1 MYSNSGGEITDQEHP
16 VEEVYRRRKP
26 RKPTSLEQPLRE
38 SNSSR
43 REKFRVSLAA
53 PVKRIS
59 WNRFLSTRGRTSI
72 AVGACFEYQPPQKK
86 AKRKGRPPRPQS
98 KYNFEKERAYFE
110 KVDEE
115 ELIEESPSPI
125 PRTWVAGIPKENV
138 EIPKLCTA
146 LEKWLLSKKLNFGLG
161 SSNTLARILRTPGM
175 RPSPSSG
182 INFESSSVKTPE
194 RSSKVNSR
202 LSSGLIKF
210 DLSLLDRS
218 VHEMNTTKSLPEVG
232 NEGLDIDAAVKEHY
246 EDIDAAVK
254 ELSLLSTSEELDR
267 FNALLEV
274 CEQSSPSKLQDVFSK
289 YCDLEDI
296 EKVGEGTYGE
306 AFKAGNFVCKIVPID
321 GKLLV
326 NQEKQKTS
334 EELLEEV
341 VLSRTLNYLR
351 GNNDNVQNVCTTFI
365 ETKDLRVC
373 QGCYDAALI
382 KAWEDWDE
390 NHVSENT
397 HPREFPENQFYV
409 IFVLEH
415 GGQDLENFVLLNCD
429 EARSL
434 LVQVTTALAVAEAA
448 YEFEHRDLH
457 WGNILLSRSDSVTM
471 QFTLDGRQMLI
482 RTFGLAISIIDF
494 TLSRINTGEA
504 ILFLDLSS
512 DPALFNGQK
521 GDIQAET
528 YRKMKKVTQDQWKES
543 FPRTNVLWLVY
554 LVDILLLNKSF
565 DRTSKDERDLRSL
578 KKRLN
583 QYQSAREALFDPSF
597 SDLFVD

>member
-72 AVGACFEYQPPQKK
+72 AVGACLEYQPPQKK
-86 AKRKGRPPRPQS
+86 AKRKGRPPRPQG

-161 SSNTLARILRTPGM
+161 SSNTLARILQTPGM

-210 DLSLLDRS
+210 DLSLLNRS

-232 NEGLDIDAAVKEHY
+232 NEGLEEHY

-289 YCDLEDI
+289 YCDPEDI

-321 GKLLV
+321 GNLLV

-397 HPREFPENQFYV
+397 HPGAFPENQFYV
-409 IFVLEH
+409 VFVLEH
-415 GGQDLENFVLLNCD
+415 GGQDFENFVLLNCD

-434 LVQVTTALAVAEAA
+434 LVQVTAALAVAEAA

-457 WGNILLSRSDSVTM
+457 WGNILLSRSDSVRM

-554 LVDILLLNKSF
+554 LVDVLLLNKSF

-583 QYQSAREALFDPSF
+583 QYLSAREALFDPSF

>member
-1 MYSNSGGEITDQEHP
+1 MYSSSGSEITDQKHP

-72 AVGACFEYQPPQKK
+72 AVGACLEYQPPQKK
-86 AKRKGRPPRPQS
+86 AKRKGRPPRPQI

-138 EIPKLCTA
+138 GIPKLCTA

-161 SSNTLARILRTPGM
+161 SSNTLARILQTPGM

-194 RSSKVNSR
+194 RSSKVNSC

-210 DLSLLDRS
+210 DLSLLHRS

-232 NEGLDIDAAVKEHY
+232 NEGLEEHY

-254 ELSLLSTSEELDR
+254 ELSLLLTSEELDR

-274 CEQSSPSKLQDVFSK
+274 CEQSSPSKLLDVFSK
-289 YCDLEDI
+289 YCDPEDI

-321 GKLLV
+321 GNLLV

-397 HPREFPENQFYV
+397 HPGAFPENQFYV
-409 IFVLEH
+409 VFVLEH

-434 LVQVTTALAVAEAA
+434 LVQVTAALAVAEAA

-554 LVDILLLNKSF
+554 LVDVLLLNKSF

-583 QYQSAREALFDPSF
+583 QYLSAREALFDPSF